1 MELTK
6 NITVNGWDF
15 ELVDGYDGDR
25 YYQCRGEVMYDDE
38 HDEIPEPSLWRAAE
52 KLEEILTKDGLKVY
66 AGHSEKGWVEVT
78 INQQWLKS
86 NLLQYK

>member
-6 NITVNGWDF
+6 NIRVNGWDF
-15 ELVDGYDGDR
+15 ELVVNDINDR
-25 YYQCRGEVMYDDE
+25 FYQCRGEVMYDDE

-78 INQQWLKS
+78 INQQ
-86 NLLQYK
+86 